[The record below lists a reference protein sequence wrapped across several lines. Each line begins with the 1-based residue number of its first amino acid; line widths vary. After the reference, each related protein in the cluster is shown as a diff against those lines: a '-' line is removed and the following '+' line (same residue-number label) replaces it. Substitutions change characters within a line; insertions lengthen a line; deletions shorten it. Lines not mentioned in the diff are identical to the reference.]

1 MVSSSPAPSPVL
13 SEPELLPEFLGRR
26 LARLAVDVGD
36 ADLGA
41 LAEQP
46 VGKLQSQALGTA

>member
-46 VGKLQSQALGTA
+46 VGKLQPQALGTA